1 MRIARRLRR
10 LRRSAALCAVLSAAL
25 VPAATGAALAM
36 PDKLPQEQY
45 YASFETPDLS
55 AAIAQERY
63 LQSYG
68 EPESLSPPQSPV
80 PSDDTPWLPIA
91 LSITGAL
98 VIVAAS
104 TTQLRRFRLRR
115 HRAVG
120 TAA

>member
-36 PDKLPQEQY
+36 PDQLPQEQY
-45 YASFETPDLS
+45 YSSYETPDLS
-55 AAIAQERY
+55 AALAQERY

-68 EPESLSPPQSPV
+68 EPQPLSAPQSPV

-91 LSITGAL
+91 LSIAGALAIVATGA
-98 VIVAAS
+98 
-104 TTQLRRFRLRR
+104 TQLRRLRVRR

-120 TAA
+120 TPA